1 MDPAHVS
8 KALRELPVVVTGG
21 AGYVG
26 SAVSHLL
33 TRLGA
38 RVTIVDTLVRGHRWA
53 AGALPIET
61 VDIRDRAGL
70 VKVFRDHGTRAVC
83 HLAALATIPES
94 FADPEGYLDVNHRGT
109 TELLAAMREAEVK
122 VLAFASTCAI
132 YATPA
137 DPTAALREGGAEN
150 PLSPYATGK
159 QLAER
164 AIREADARG
173 EVRASAFRFFNAAGA
188 DRAAGVGEDHEPET
202 HAIPRLVRW
211 AMGQGDFAVFG
222 TDYPTRDGT
231 CVRDYVHN
239 EDLAWAH
246 ARALAALLEGN
257 DRARSVFNLGSGVG
271 TTVRELV
278 ERTRALMGVTARPVE
293 GPRRDGDAPTL
304 LADSAHARDV
314 LGWIPQHDLDAILG
328 DAIWWEREG
337 RPNRH

>member
-1 MDPAHVS
+1 MDSTEITH
-8 KALRELPVVVTGG
+8 ALRDLPIVVTGG

-26 SAVSHLL
+26 SAVAHLL

-38 RVTIVDTLVRGHRWA
+38 KVTVVDTLVRGHLWA
-53 AGALPIET
+53 VGSLPIET

-70 VKVFRDHGTRAVC
+70 VEVFRARGTRAVC

-94 FADPEGYLDVNHRGT
+94 FADPDGYMDVNHRGT
-109 TELLAAMREAEVK
+109 TELLAAMREAKVP

-137 DPTAALREGGAEN
+137 DSTAALREGGVEN

-173 EVRASAFRFFNAAGA
+173 EVHASAFRFFNAAGA
-188 DRAAGVGEDHEPET
+188 DRVAGVGEVHEPET

-211 AMGQGDFAVFG
+211 AMGQGSFAVFG

-246 ARALAALLEGN
+246 ARALAALTTGN

-271 TTVRELV
+271 TSVRELV
-278 ERTRALMGVTARPVE
+278 ERTCGLMGVTARPTE

-304 LADSAHARDV
+304 LADSAHAREV
-314 LGWIPQHDLDAILG
+314 LGWIPQHDLDGIL
-328 DAIWWEREG
+328 
-337 RPNRH
+337 